1 MTEQR
6 LTELEI
12 KLSYQE
18 DLLCALNGIVAQ
30 QQQEILRLEQTCKLL
45 NDLINN
51 IQTQKKDAETEPPP
65 HY

>member
-30 QQQEILRLEQTCKLL
+30 QQQEIFRLEQTCKLL